1 MVNGISVN
9 SNNSFNRYNKWTVD
23 VATGKTTQ
31 DFEYS
36 NNEPDKELDNLSD
49 GWIKHYDTN
58 GDGKVEFL
66 EYARTELKEFK
77 QQYGEIDKSMMDK
90 ITNNL
95 MNTFLRLNVDD
106 DILQEVLSNSS
117 SEKMK
122 NIVNTIQQ
130 EQNAIIRNVTDKNLI
145 VQGIAGSG
153 KTSVAL
159 HRIAFLLYKI
169 ENLSS
174 NNVLIFSPNQVFLFL
189 HTFFSVLDSC

>member
-1 MVNGISVN
+1 MVKGISVN
-9 SNNSFNRYNKWTVD
+9 GNNSFDRYNKWTVD

-106 DILQEVLSNSS
+106 DNDSKDVITKAEAKNFFYTMDSLESLAQTGDIDKAKPDGKITKDELDLMAKTLGEDKIDDNSNPALYATWGLLVNNYY
-117 SEKMK
+117 EKF
-122 NIVNTIQQ
+122 
-130 EQNAIIRNVTDKNLI
+130 QNK
-145 VQGIAGSG
+145 
-153 KTSVAL
+153 
-159 HRIAFLLYKI
+159 
-169 ENLSS
+169 
-174 NNVLIFSPNQVFLFL
+174 
-189 HTFFSVLDSC
+189 